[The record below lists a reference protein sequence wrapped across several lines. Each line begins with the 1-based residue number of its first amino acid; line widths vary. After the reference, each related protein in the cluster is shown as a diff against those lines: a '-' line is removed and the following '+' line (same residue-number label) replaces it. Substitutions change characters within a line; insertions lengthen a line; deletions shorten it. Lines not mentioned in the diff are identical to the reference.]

1 MKLAEEVEEREWDVG
16 VDASSEDDHP
26 SVVILNGLH
35 LKEDQC
41 VYLPFNVCID
51 IDWNCLGDDL
61 QKTSKNW
68 ACTRHPSK

>member
-1 MKLAEEVEEREWDVG
+1 MKLAEEVEEREWDAG

-35 LKEDQC
+35 LEEDQC

-51 IDWNCLGDDL
+51 IDWNYLGDDL
-61 QKTSKNW
+61 QKTSKDW